1 MTSIAASLRSKPAFR
16 EALQLHQTDAF
27 DEAIARYEALL
38 AESPNDEVLHL
49 LAIAYAQTQQYDKAL
64 AACQQALV
72 LDPDNSHFLATLGNL
87 HRHLGQFPQ
96 AIAALQ
102 KALSNETT
110 HVTAQHNLGLVY
122 YQQDQIDQAMG
133 CFQDLLS
140 RLPSHAEAYYNL
152 ALCHIR
158 KSQIGQAKKALSQ
171 ASDYAPRHPR
181 ALYQLAQIYHEE
193 QAYGQARTLYEKHL
207 DNFPSHAEALLNYAA
222 ILLHF
227 QQDQEAFSCLQKAH
241 DIDPEL
247 EDLHHNLAS
256 VFLHRRDYQS
266 ALKHWLQH
274 YKRSPDRDTLYNI
287 GVTYSYLGRYEEASD
302 YLFGVLKEDPEHYP
316 TLVNLGAV
324 FLQANKRDLAQTYYE
339 KAQTIQP
346 SPTIAFVLDALT
358 GRQQSSHPPQEYVV
372 DLFDQYAAYYDQHLL
387 NSLHYRV
394 PDAMAKCIR
403 DSLNPRPDSLFCIDI
418 GCGTGLCAE
427 RISAFC
433 HRLVGVDL
441 ASNMVELARKKKV
454 FTTLHCA
461 DVCTTLAQYHGC
473 DLVIAG
479 DLLPYF
485 GDLTPLFTAVSQVL
499 KPGGSWFFSFETTH
513 NSDYHLGASARF
525 MHDPNYIKKLATEW
539 GFTVLDSQN
548 VALRTQQQVFVSGHI
563 FALQKQTD

>member
-1 MTSIAASLRSKPAFR
+1 MTSIAASLHSNPAFR
-16 EALQLHQTDAF
+16 EALQLHQTDSFA
-27 DEAIARYEALL
+27 EAVTRYEALL
-38 AESPNDEVLHL
+38 VESPNDEVFHL

-64 AACQQALV
+64 PACQQALA
-72 LDPDNSHFLATLGNL
+72 LDPDNSHYLATLGNL
-87 HRHLGQFPQ
+87 HRHLDQLPQ
-96 AIAALQ
+96 ALSALQ
-102 KALSNETT
+102 KALTFEPT

-122 YQQDQIDQAMG
+122 YQQDHIDEAIT
-133 CFQDLLS
+133 CFQNLLM

-152 ALCHIR
+152 SLCYIR
-158 KSQIGQAKKALSQ
+158 KSQIAQAKNALAQ

-207 DNFPSHAEALLNYAA
+207 DNFPEHAEALLNYAA

-227 QQDQEAFSCLQKAH
+227 QQDQEAFTCLQKAH

-274 YKRSPDRDTLYNI
+274 YKRCPDRDTLYNI

-302 YLFGVLKEDPEHYP
+302 YLFGVLKEDPNHYP

-339 KAQTIQP
+339 KAQAIQP
-346 SPTIAFVLDALT
+346 STAIAFVLDALT
-358 GRQQSSHPPQEYVV
+358 GRQETNHPPQEYVI

-403 DSLNPRPDSLFCIDI
+403 DTLNPRPASLFCIDI

-427 RISAFC
+427 RITAFC
-433 HRLVGVDL
+433 NRLVGIDL
-441 ASNMVELARKKKV
+441 ANNMIALARKKKV
-454 FTTLHCA
+454 FHTLHCA
-461 DVCTTLAQYHGC
+461 DVCTTLAEYHDC
-473 DLVIAG
+473 DVVIAG

-485 GDLTPLFTAVSQVL
+485 GDLSPLFRAVSQVL

-513 NSDYHLGASARF
+513 DTDYFLGQSARF
-525 MHDPNYIKKLATEW
+525 MHNPNYIKKLASEW
-539 GFTVLDSQN
+539 NLAVLDSQN
-548 VALRTQQQVFVSGHI
+548 VALRTQQQVFVPGHL
-563 FALQKQTD
+563 FALQKQIS